1 MCWMADLMHV
11 QAPEEEEEVEEEV
24 EEESCDS
31 LRKKEKEETSSLFS
45 VKGHVDLNCF
55 HVASVSVDLRSEV
68 ATDNNANKT
77 HSS

>member
-1 MCWMADLMHV
+1 MHV
-11 QAPEEEEEVEEEV
+11 WAP

-31 LRKKEKEETSSLFS
+31 LRGEKKISLFS
-45 VKGHVDLNCF
+45 VKGHVVLNCF

-77 HSS
+77 HGS